1 MMDKY
6 QLLYEWA
13 KRTVKASDSGDLS
26 HLFTSTDIPFDQW
39 MKANGEYI
47 DDLHDHD
54 DGGFAIID
62 SEEEFR
68 RFYDPDDTERNL
80 CVYINMWLPKDQL
93 IKQFKQILKE
103 HHPGK
108 VGRPK
113 YEPFS
118 DFEWCE
124 ISGKTTLDTLELM
137 LKVYDLRETTSL
149 RLWQI
154 AEKLEM
160 NPSQATEKTDTHN
173 ELVDK
178 KAILSS
184 TASRYLQWANK
195 LMKNLE
201 DGRFPK
207 YR

>member
-1 MMDKY
+1 MDKHR
-6 QLLYEWA
+6 LLYEWA
-13 KRTVKASDSGDLS
+13 KRTVKASESGDLS
-26 HLFTSTDIPFDQW
+26 HLFANTDIPYDQW
-39 MKANGEYI
+39 MKENREYL

-54 DGGFAIID
+54 CGFLVVNT
-62 SEEEFR
+62 EEDFR
-68 RFYDPDDTERNL
+68 RFYDPDDTKRNL
-80 CVYINMWLPKDQL
+80 CVTVNMWVPKDQL
-93 IKQFKQILKE
+93 IQQFRQLLKE
-103 HHPGK
+103 HHPSK
-108 VGRPK
+108 AGRPK

-118 DFEWCE
+118 DFQWCE

-137 LKVYDLRETTSL
+137 LKVYDLREMTSL

-154 AEKLEM
+154 AEKLRM
-160 NPSQATEKTDTHN
+160 NPSQATKKTDTHK

-184 TASRYLQWANK
+184 TVSRYLQWANT

-201 DGRFPK
+201 EGRFPK

>member
-1 MMDKY
+1 MDKHR
-6 QLLYEWA
+6 LLYEWA
-13 KRTVKASDSGDLS
+13 KRTAKASESGDLS
-26 HLFTSTDIPFDQW
+26 HLFANTNIPFDQW
-39 MKANGEYI
+39 MKENREYL

-54 DGGFAIID
+54 CGFLVVNN
-62 SEEEFR
+62 EEDFR

-80 CVYINMWLPKDQL
+80 CVTVNMWVPKDQL
-93 IKQFKQILKE
+93 IKQFRQLLKE

-108 VGRPK
+108 AGRPK

-118 DFEWCE
+118 DFQWCE

-137 LKVYDLRETTSL
+137 LKVYDLREMTSL

-154 AEKLEM
+154 AEKLKM
-160 NPSQATEKTDTHN
+160 NLSQTTKKSDTHK
-173 ELVDK
+173 ELVVK
-178 KAILSS
+178 KGILSS
-184 TASRYLQWANK
+184 TASRYLQWANT

>member
-1 MMDKY
+1 MDKHR
-6 QLLYEWA
+6 LLYEWA

-26 HLFTSTDIPFDQW
+26 YLFTSTNVPFDQW
-39 MKANGEYI
+39 MKENGEYL

-54 DGGFAIID
+54 SGFFVVNN
-62 SEEEFR
+62 EEDFSS
-68 RFYDPDDTERNL
+68 FFDPDDTERNL
-80 CVYINMWLPKDQL
+80 CVMVNMWVPKDQL
-93 IKQFKQILKE
+93 IRQFRQLLKE

-108 VGRPK
+108 AGRPK
-113 YEPFS
+113 YELLS

-124 ISGKTTLDTLELM
+124 ISGKTTLETLELM

-154 AEKLEM
+154 AEKLKM
-160 NPSQATEKTDTHN
+160 NPSQATKKTDSHK

-184 TASRYLQWANK
+184 TVSRYLQWADK

>member
-1 MMDKY
+1 MDKH

-26 HLFTSTDIPFDQW
+26 HLFTSTNVPFDQW
-39 MKANGEYI
+39 MSENNKFLE
-47 DDLHDHD
+47 DLNDKLI
-54 DGGFAIID
+54 GFRIIEN
-62 SEEEFR
+62 EEEYR
-68 RFYDPDDTERNL
+68 EWYLPPEDYDLDL
-80 CVYINMWLPKDQL
+80 CVFIDMNVPKDQL
-93 IKQFKQILKE
+93 LKQFRRLLKE

-108 VGRPK
+108 AGRPRHRS
-113 YEPFS
+113 YSE
-118 DFEWCE
+118 FEWCE

-154 AEKLEM
+154 AEKLKM
-160 NPSQATEKTDTHN
+160 NPSKATKKTDTRGV
-173 ELVDK
+173 LVEK

-184 TASRYLQWANK
+184 TVSRYLQWANK

-201 DGRFPK
+201 EGRFPK

>member
-1 MMDKY
+1 MDKH

-26 HLFTSTDIPFDQW
+26 HLFTSTNIPFDQW
-39 MKANGEYI
+39 MAENRDFLE
-47 DDLHDHD
+47 DLTDKLT
-54 DGGFAIID
+54 GFRIIKN
-62 SEEEFR
+62 EEEYR
-68 RFYDPDDTERNL
+68 DWYTPPEIYDLDL
-80 CVYINMWLPKDQL
+80 CVFIDMNVPKDQL
-93 IKQFKQILKE
+93 IKQFRRLLKE
-103 HHPGK
+103 QHPGK
-108 VGRPK
+108 VGRPRHRA
-113 YEPFS
+113 YS

-154 AEKLEM
+154 AEKLKM
-160 NPSQATEKTDTHN
+160 NPSQATKKTDSHD

-184 TASRYLQWANK
+184 TVSRYLQWSNK